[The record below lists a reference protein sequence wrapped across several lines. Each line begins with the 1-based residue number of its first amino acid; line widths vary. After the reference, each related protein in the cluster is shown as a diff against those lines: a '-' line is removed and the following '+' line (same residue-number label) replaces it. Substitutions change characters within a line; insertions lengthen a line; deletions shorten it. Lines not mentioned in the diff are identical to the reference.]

1 LNVEF
6 LNFVK
11 KNEKKYNGQ
20 LMRHNFIHLNQCSWR
35 AFFILLE
42 WKMLP
47 FLMHSLIHS
56 KEMHIHI
63 HHAHAHAQEQQQK
76 VEQTIPVAEKELG
89 ISVLVMCILL
99 ERIGNGKNGIISE
112 KYVQCFYRFRDYVC
126 HPILQEEPITKNRI
140 MQDLVSSIIARHLVH
155 ILKDEMQWNS
165 EMRLCEETLSA
176 YAHSDYSSN
185 LSPPF
190 PVLSAIK
197 LGSKLLHNLI
207 GENENHRH
215 LHHQFSETIFPIA
228 LRLLSRPSSF
238 FSRSYSKGSRQQTVI
253 RVEGNQQQQ
262 KQEEMDIFSIHKS
275 IVGSLLPKCLRFD
288 ALTREVHPTSKD
300 KERSV
305 FIKRLEVN
313 SSR

>member
-1 LNVEF
+1 MLVESLLYSSGVEDVGLFDALINPFERNAHTHAPYTCTCTRTTTESWTDDSSGRKGIRNLGPCNVH
-6 LNFVK
+6 FVGK
-11 KNEKKYNGQ
+11 DWKWK
-20 LMRHNFIHLNQCSWR
+20 
-35 AFFILLE
+35 E
-42 WKMLP
+42 WNYLREICPK
-47 FLMHSLIHS
+47 
-56 KEMHIHI
+56 
-63 HHAHAHAQEQQQK
+63 
-76 VEQTIPVAEKELG
+76 
-89 ISVLVMCILL
+89 
-99 ERIGNGKNGIISE
+99 
-112 KYVQCFYRFRDYVC
+112 CFYRFRDYVC

-140 MQDLVSSIIARHLVH
+140 MQDDVSSIIARHLVH
-155 ILKDEMQWNS
+155 ILKDEMKWNS

-176 YAHSDYSSN
+176 HAHSDYSSN

-197 LGSKLLHNLI
+197 LGSELLHNLI
-207 GENENHRH
+207 VENENHRH
-215 LHHQFSETIFPIA
+215 LHHQFSETIFSIA